1 MSMNLQQFLARIAI
15 DPELLASY
23 MENRDAVMSELG
35 LAHEDQVALKSGKT
49 EEVLARINRG
59 WPGHQAPA
67 HHTVSHSAIGEMF
80 GPGSHVLGP
89 TWLPGFAGPQTGAG
103 ASGTH
108 AVYAPVVSLT
118 IWPAYVMIP
127 AAPPAHSPDDSNAAP
142 SGHGKDDAPAR
153 KPEPG
158 GRPPSTGP
166 SH

>member
-23 MENRDAVMSELG
+23 IKNRDAVMSELG

-49 EEVLARINRG
+49 EEVIARITQG
-59 WPGHQAPA
+59 CPVHQAPA
-67 HHTVSHSAIGEMF
+67 HQTVSHAAIGGIY
-80 GPGSHVLGP
+80 GPVSHVAGTP
-89 TWLPGFAGPQTGAG
+89 WYPGFTSPPTGA
-103 ASGTH
+103 AAPCAH

-127 AAPPAHSPDDSNAAP
+127 PAAPAHSPDDSNAAP
-142 SGHGKDDAPAR
+142 CGHGKDDAPAR

-158 GRPPSTGP
+158 GRPPSSGP